1 METEEKELLE
11 NTLKLVEENNKM
23 LHKIRRHQ
31 KIASFSR
38 FIYWLFI
45 AGIGVGA
52 FYFIQPYIE
61 EVQSFVGKTSSNIN
75 ELKEILP
82 R

>member
-45 AGIGVGA
+45 A
-52 FYFIQPYIE
+52 FP
-61 EVQSFVGKTSSNIN
+61 
-75 ELKEILP
+75 
-82 R
+82 